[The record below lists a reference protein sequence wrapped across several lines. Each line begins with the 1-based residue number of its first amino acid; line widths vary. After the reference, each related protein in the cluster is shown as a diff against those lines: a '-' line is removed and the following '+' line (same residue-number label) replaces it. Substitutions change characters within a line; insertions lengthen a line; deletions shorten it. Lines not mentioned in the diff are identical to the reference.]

1 MKELSA
7 AGIQKRRELIRFI
20 ITFRWPFRLLIF
32 ALALIASVSGLLVP
46 FYQKKFIEALDL
58 MDLFICSVLTLIS
71 FMCFQLTIY
80 VGTREALFCQSKLSQ
95 FLYEHIL
102 NLKFINSNSKDA
114 NKTTGEKVALYTTDI
129 PSGTMWLE
137 QSLPYIL
144 TTFIPLALTPYFLKR
159 FYSLPYSFSLLIVAI
174 MVSFNLAMAFRQ
186 SIFFY
191 RFKILAAE
199 RMGLVNEWIQNI
211 KSLKTLSWVI
221 GFEKKILVKR
231 VEETE
236 NRIQMVT
243 NGQIMNSFSST
254 ITFWLNLCVLAFLF
268 WRLSEH
274 HTDQIHKSDIFVLLW
289 VMGIFLSR
297 PLRQLPWLFTM
308 MFDAFTSVTRLVNFL
323 KLRNTPSSIKHQQ
336 KTSDHSVLEVQ
347 KLQLAIDG
355 LPLLKDIDLSIQ
367 EGELVA
373 LIGPIGCGKSLLL
386 KSILNE
392 TPFHAQQLYHA
403 PASYLPQE
411 SFIMSAS
418 IQDNIAFEY
427 DTTATQKHLHQALEQ
442 AEFDIYEDRLP
453 EGLKTEIGERG
464 LNLSGGQKQRLN
476 LARIFF
482 NPQKL
487 LLLDDPFSAVDIGTE
502 QKLIQSLIALKKQ
515 KHSLLVT
522 TQRHSFL
529 KHCDRVLYMQEGR
542 ILFDGQFKDLE
553 KDKILLEFLQ

>member
-1 MKELSA
+1 MIDLPAS
-7 AGIQKRRELIRFI
+7 GIQKRRQLIWFI
-20 ITFRWPFRLLIF
+20 IAYRWPFRLLIF
-32 ALALIASVSGLLVP
+32 ALALMASVAGLLVP
-46 FYQKKFIEALDL
+46 FYQKKFVSSLDL
-58 MDLFICSVLTLIS
+58 MDLFLCSILTLIS

-102 NLKFINSNSKDA
+102 NLKFINSNLKDA
-114 NKTTGEKVALYTTDI
+114 NKSTGEKVALYTTDI

-211 KSLKTLSWVI
+211 KSLKTLNWI
-221 GFEKKILVKR
+221 TGFEKKILVKR

-254 ITFWLNLCVLAFLF
+254 ITFWLNLCVLVFLLLHF
-268 WRLSEH
+268 S
-274 HTDQIHKSDIFVLLW
+274 DQIHKSDIFVLLW

-308 MFDAFTSVTRLVNFL
+308 MFDALTSVSRLVNFL
-323 KLRNTPSSIKHQQ
+323 KLRNTKSSVKHSQ
-336 KTSDHSVLEVQ
+336 KTSSASTLEIQ

-355 LPLLKDIDLSIQ
+355 FPLLKDIDLSLQ
-367 EGELVA
+367 EGEMVA
-373 LIGPIGCGKSLLL
+373 LIGPIGSGKSLLL

-411 SFIMSAS
+411 PFIMSAR

-427 DTTATQKHLHQALEQ
+427 DTTATQEHLHHALQQ

-453 EGLKTEIGERG
+453 AGLKTEIGERG

-502 QKLIQSLIALKKQ
+502 QKLIQSLLVLKKEN
-515 KHSLLVT
+515 HSLLVT

-542 ILFDGQFKDLE
+542 ILFNGLFKDLE
-553 KDKILLEFLQ
+553 KDKILLEFLK